1 MLDSH
6 PACAAS
12 MSDLDD
18 PAPTLASPPRRE
30 LPVEA
35 LALAAGLDSDELE
48 ILKRLLRRQQL
59 NARDVLFREGDAGD
73 RVYALAA
80 GSIAIALRGAD
91 GERCIMIFTPG
102 SMFGDSTVFD
112 GTPRA
117 ATATAAED
125 SVVYGLSR
133 RAIDKLAATY
143 PALAAKLL
151 MNLGRHLS
159 GRLRQ
164 MSDALQKLGGSS
176 A

>member
-1 MLDSH
+1 
-6 PACAAS
+6 
-12 MSDLDD
+12 MSDDLDQ
-18 PAPTLASPPRRE
+18 PTPTRASPPRRE
-30 LPVEA
+30 LPVEE
-35 LALAAGLDSDELE
+35 LALAAGLDAGELA

-59 NARDVLFREGDAGD
+59 NATDVLFREGDAGD

-80 GSIAIALRGAD
+80 GSIAIVIRGGD
-91 GERCIMIFTPG
+91 GERCVMTFTPG

-133 RAIDKLAATY
+133 RAIDKLAAAY
-143 PALAAKLL
+143 PATATKVLL
-151 MNLGRHLS
+151 NLGRHLS

-164 MSDALQKLGGSS
+164 MRDALQKLGGSS

>member
-1 MLDSH
+1 
-6 PACAAS
+6 

-18 PAPTLASPPRRE
+18 PAPTLASPLPRE
-30 LPVEA
+30 LPVDE
-35 LALAAGLDSDELE
+35 LPLAAGLDPEELE
-48 ILKRLLRRQQL
+48 ILGRLLRRQQL
-59 NARDVLFREGDAGD
+59 NATDVLFREGDAGD
-73 RVYALAA
+73 RVYTLAA
-80 GSIAIALRGAD
+80 GAIAIAIRGAD
-91 GERCIMIFTPG
+91 GERCVMSFTPG

-133 RAIDKLAATY
+133 RAIDKLAVAY
-143 PALAAKLL
+143 PALANKVLL
-151 MNLGRHLS
+151 NLGRHLS

-164 MSDALQKLGGSS
+164 MRDALQKLGGSS